1 MLSKIET
8 MPEIRYFKLR
18 LVRNKGLMI
27 KYIVGFVMVLHQI
40 MYVSVTA
47 GK

>member
-8 MPEIRYFKLR
+8 MPKIRCFKLR
-18 LVRNKGLMI
+18 LVRNKDLMI
-27 KYIVGFVMVLHQI
+27 KYIVGFVMVIQQI
-40 MYVSVTA
+40 MYVSITA

>member
-8 MPEIRYFKLR
+8 MPKIRCFKLW
-18 LVRNKGLMI
+18 LVRNKDLMI
-27 KYIVGFVMVLHQI
+27 KYIVGFVVVLHQI

>member
-8 MPEIRYFKLR
+8 MPKIRCFELR
-18 LVRNKGLMI
+18 LVRNEDLMI
-27 KYIVGFVMVLHQI
+27 KYIVGFVMVLQQI
-40 MYVSVTA
+40 MYVSITA